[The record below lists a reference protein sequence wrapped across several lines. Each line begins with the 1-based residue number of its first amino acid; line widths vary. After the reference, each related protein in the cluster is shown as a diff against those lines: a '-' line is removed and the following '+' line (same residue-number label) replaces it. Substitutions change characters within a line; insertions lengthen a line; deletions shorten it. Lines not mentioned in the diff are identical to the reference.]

1 MAQGPPSTLG
11 KYQIIREIA
20 RSNDIVYEAW
30 DPVMNRRVA
39 VKELAMPGGATPAQK
54 EDRIRRF
61 SREAQAAGRLVH
73 PHIVTVFEVGQQ
85 DDRHF
90 IVMEFLDGR
99 TLKAEIEAAGAM
111 SPERA
116 VEVATSVLKAL
127 EFAHG
132 NGVIHRDVKPEN
144 IQILENGQIK
154 LTDFGI
160 ARLTFEPNLTMD
172 GQVFGTPSYMSP
184 EQIHGK
190 DIDARSDLF
199 SVGIILYEMVAG
211 KKPFTGDNV
220 MAISYA
226 IMNTDP
232 PQPPSCP
239 YGLWKVIKTAL
250 EKTSAQRYANAE
262 EMRAALKNCLAQSA
276 PAADPSMGQPG
287 VPWSVGVTHQPYA
300 NTQNYGMPTQPNMM
314 GGGQIVV
321 PTGAVNPY
329 APPVQLQPPVAQPY
343 GQPPVAQPYGQPIT
357 QPYGQAQSPYV
368 PTTYAPYQPT
378 QSAPIQVPVY
388 YPPPPRKPLFKAETL
403 DIMKNILL
411 AVVSLGLVT
420 WLILAAIN
428 VLGQKSVSSSASP
441 AVEVANRE
449 AVQASQP
456 TSQELP
462 KLSDTVNGAIV
473 KDAPKPASVD
483 AEALIAEGK
492 QKVDEAVRE
501 DFATRK
507 GEIMA
512 EAHGKFAQAIDADP
526 ARKEDRRQL
535 VFAFF
540 LQMVDAS
547 LKANN
552 TALVRFYA
560 SNARS
565 YVGRDAKNQELM
577 RGWEDW
583 IRANPL

>member
-99 TLKAEIEAAGAM
+99 TLRAEMDAGPM
-111 SPERA
+111 KPERA
-116 VEVATSVLKAL
+116 VEVASSVLKAL

-226 IMNTDP
+226 IMNSEP
-232 PQPPSCP
+232 PQPPTCP
-239 YGLWKVIKTAL
+239 YGLWKVVKTSIEKTA
-250 EKTSAQRYANAE
+250 AQRYANAE
-262 EMRAALKNCLAQSA
+262 AMRVALKDCLDQPA
-276 PAADPSMGQPG
+276 PSPSTTGMGQPG
-287 VPWSVGVTHQPYA
+287 VPWSVGATQQPYA
-300 NTQNYGMPTQPNMM
+300 GTQNYGTPTQPNVL
-314 GGGQIVV
+314 GGQIVV

-329 APPVQLQPPVAQPY
+329 APPVQLQPPAPQPY
-343 GQPPVAQPYGQPIT
+343 GQPVAQPYGQPIT
-357 QPYGQAQSPYV
+357 QPYGQQPAVPYV
-368 PTTYAPYQPT
+368 PTTYAPYQPVQPT
-378 QSAPIQVPVY
+378 PVPVPVY

-403 DIMKNILL
+403 DLMKNAFI
-411 AVVSLGLVT
+411 VIVFLGLLIG
-420 WLILAAIN
+420 LILAVIST
-428 VLGQKSVSSSASP
+428 LGQKPIGAAVPASRPVASTQNAP
-441 AVEVANRE
+441 ATTAPT
-449 AVQASQP
+449 AVPEIPA
-456 TSQELP
+456 
-462 KLSDTVNGAIV
+462 DTVNGAVIR
-473 KDAPKPASVD
+473 DAPPPNTAVD
-483 AEALIAEGK
+483 AQALIAKGE
-492 QKVDEAVRE
+492 QQVADAVRE

-512 EAHGKFAQAIDADP
+512 EAHGNFAKAIDADP
-526 ARKEDRRQL
+526 AKKEERRQA

-540 LQMVDAS
+540 IDKVAESQQKNDQ
-547 LKANN
+547 
-552 TALVRFYA
+552 ALVRFYA
-560 SNARS
+560 NNARS
-565 YVGRDAKNQELM
+565 YVGKDPKNRQLMQE
-577 RGWEDW
+577 WEDW

>member
-54 EDRIRRF
+54 EDRVRRF

-73 PHIVTVFEVGQQ
+73 PHIVTVFEVGQE
-85 DDRHF
+85 DERHF

-99 TLKAEIEAAGAM
+99 TLRAEMDAGGPM
-111 SPERA
+111 KPERA
-116 VEVATSVLKAL
+116 IEVATAVLKAL

-190 DIDARSDLF
+190 DIDVRSDLF
-199 SVGIILYEMVAG
+199 SVGIILYEMVGG

-226 IMNTDP
+226 IMNSEP

-239 YGLWKVIKTAL
+239 YGLWKVIKTSL
-250 EKTSAQRYANAE
+250 EKTPNQRYANAE
-262 EMRAALKNCLAQSA
+262 EMRRALKDALDQPA
-276 PAADPSMGQPG
+276 PAAPQANGQPG
-287 VPWSVGVTHQPYA
+287 VPWSVGATQQPYA
-300 NTQNYGMPTQPNMM
+300 GTQSYGAPTQPNLL
-314 GGGQIVV
+314 GGGQIVA

-329 APPVQLQPPVAQPY
+329 APPVQLQPPAP
-343 GQPPVAQPYGQPIT
+343 QPYGQPIT
-357 QPYGQAQSPYV
+357 QPYGQPQQPYV
-368 PTTYAPYQPT
+368 PTTYVPYQPV
-378 QSAPIQVPVY
+378 QPAPIPVPVY

-403 DIMKNILL
+403 ETLKNIFLV
-411 AVVSLGLVT
+411 AVFLGLIT
-420 WLILAAIN
+420 WLILSALSALGRSSGSAART
-428 VLGQKSVSSSASP
+428 APSP
-441 AVEVANRE
+441 VAEVPPQAAPTEISVAN
-449 AVQASQP
+449 QP
-456 TSQELP
+456 T
-462 KLSDTVNGAIV
+462 KANDAVNGAIV
-473 KDAPKPASVD
+473 KDAAPATQVD
-483 AEALIAEGK
+483 AAALIDQGK
-492 QKVDEAVRE
+492 QKVAEAARE

-507 GEIMA
+507 GELMA
-512 EAHGKFAQAIDADP
+512 EAHAAFAKAIDADP
-526 ARKEDRRQL
+526 AKKDERRL
-535 VFAFF
+535 EVFAFF
-540 LQMVDAS
+540 LSKVDES
-547 LKANN
+547 QRANDY
-552 TALVRFYA
+552 AMVRFYA
-560 SNARS
+560 SSARS
-565 YVGRDAKNQELM
+565 YVGSDPKNRKLM
-577 RGWEDW
+577 DEWEDW
-583 IRANPL
+583 IRSHPG